1 MRAAAFRRLVTMDE
15 TGLLEKILGF
25 LEDRK
30 VPYCIIGGQA
40 VNGYVEP
47 LESLDLDIAVAVE
60 DPRSLIEELKGL
72 FKVTLQRHI
81 INIEQSGSELRAQI
95 QTDPRYAAF
104 VPAAEQQRGA
114 GPRDASGAAG
124 RCLERENLGGCGSGA
139 SQEQTADRPGRYRAH
154 SEVLPAPS
162 GQGT

>member
-40 VNGYVEP
+40 VNAYVEP

-60 DPRSLIEELKGL
+60 DPRSLIEEL
-72 FKVTLQRHI
+72 
-81 INIEQSGSELRAQI
+81 
-95 QTDPRYAAF
+95 
-104 VPAAEQQRGA
+104 
-114 GPRDASGAAG
+114 
-124 RCLERENLGGCGSGA
+124 
-139 SQEQTADRPGRYRAH
+139 
-154 SEVLPAPS
+154 
-162 GQGT
+162 